1 MDKIVAVSG
10 YNDIVKKPKKS
21 KKKIE
26 KDRKRS
32 KKIEKELKRA
42 KKVKF

>member
-1 MDKIVAVSG
+1 MDKIVIVSG

-26 KDRKRS
+26 K
-32 KKIEKELKRA
+32 ELK
-42 KKVKF
+42 KSNFENKFLISNNTNK

>member
-1 MDKIVAVSG
+1 MDKIVIVSG

-26 KDRKRS
+26 K
-32 KKIEKELKRA
+32 ELKRA
-42 KKVKF
+42 KKS